1 MAPKAAIKADRK
13 AAKAERALKPKPKRA
28 PSPYIIFST
37 EKRPGIK
44 DSHPNASFGETGKI
58 LGAMWSAMDEKAKA
72 VCSYLTFCSH
82 SSIIFWLIAVTFPL
96 VLALCQGSRCTQ
108 GCSGEVISPRH
119 CTTTTGLKAGKKG
132 RESVLFA
139 ADMRNVFHVV
149 FKSSPV

>member
-72 VCSYLTFCSH
+72 VCSYLTFRSH
-82 SSIIFWLIAVTFPL
+82 SQSL
-96 VLALCQGSRCTQ
+96 Q
-108 GCSGEVISPRH
+108 
-119 CTTTTGLKAGKKG
+119 
-132 RESVLFA
+132 
-139 ADMRNVFHVV
+139 
-149 FKSSPV
+149 